1 MRHENRQSLSP
12 VLLAAPYGID
22 PWLTSLPFLKPRFQ
36 RRLRHFV
43 RHLAGAGV
51 TANQVTI
58 FALCGSLAVGLTLI
72 IGVAHPVLFGL
83 LPLWLSVRMALS
95 TIDGMLAHEH
105 GQKSR
110 LGGFL
115 NEAGDIL
122 SDVALYAPFAFI
134 EPFGARWTIAVIV
147 LLVASEAAGLTGPL
161 IGGTRRCDGPFGK
174 SDRAIAFGF
183 LGSWIAAAGTL
194 PTGARYLFPVFAFLL
209 AVTIAMRLCCA
220 LAEGAV
226 RPA

>member
-1 MRHENRQSLSP
+1 MRHENLQSYSP
-12 VLLAAPYGID
+12 ACLGTPYGID
-22 PWLTSLPFLKPRFQ
+22 PSLTSLSFLKPRFQ
-36 RRLRHFV
+36 RILRQLV
-43 RHLAGAGV
+43 GRLAGAGV

-72 IGVAHPVLFGL
+72 IGVAHPMLFGL
-83 LPLWLSVRMALS
+83 LPLWLAIRMALS

-115 NEAGDIL
+115 NEAGDII
-122 SDVALYAPFAFI
+122 SDAALYAPFAFV

-147 LLVASEAAGLTGPL
+147 LLAASEVAGLTGPL

-174 SDRAIAFGF
+174 SDRAIAFGL
-183 LGSWIAAAGTL
+183 LGAWIATAGTL
-194 PTGARYLFPVFAFLL
+194 PAEVKYLFPIFAFLL
-209 AVTIAMRLCCA
+209 AATIAMRLCYA